1 MGQKWGEAYSFSGIV
16 AVAENGRPIVVRA
29 YGRAN
34 RDTGAVADADTRFR
48 IGSVTKQFTAACVL
62 QLAEQGK
69 LRIED
74 SIRTYMPDY
83 PAKTGD
89 RVTLHELLSH
99 TSGIPSYTD
108 DDAFMNGRDKDHTP
122 AQVLAAFKDKPL
134 HFEPG
139 SDWEYSN
146 SNYFLLGLVIEKV
159 SGQTYERYLQDH
171 VLGAAGMTRTSTV
184 DAPDAPDTAIGYDG
198 DDSGDETLSRARA
211 ISMTVPFAAGALRST
226 VNDLLKWDRA
236 LAGTAVLSE
245 ASKARMFA
253 PVRNEY
259 GYGVGVDTVEGHVVE
274 SHGGGID
281 GFRSY
286 FVRIPDAG
294 LAVVVLCNSPVDPE
308 PIGRALPPMLLAGKR
323 TPPVR
328 EREPA
333 EVTPRL
339 VARVLGDY
347 TMSVASKKDLEGKLP
362 RTLVEDIARIQVSA
376 EGTKLF
382 ARPDGQPRMRVFWG
396 GGDLLFT
403 KRGGVEIVL
412 EGGANQP
419 AKALVLT
426 QGALTVRYERSV

>member
-1 MGQKWGEAYSFSGIV
+1 
-16 AVAENGRPIVVRA
+16 
-29 YGRAN
+29 
-34 RDTGAVADADTRFR
+34 
-48 IGSVTKQFTAACVL
+48 L
-62 QLAEQGK
+62 
-69 LRIED
+69 
-74 SIRTYMPDY
+74 PDY

-108 DDAFMNGRDKDHTP
+108 DEAFMNGRDKDHTP
-122 AQVLAAFKDKPL
+122 AQVLATFEDKPL

-159 SGQTYERYLQDH
+159 SGKTYERYLQDH
-171 VLGAAGMTRTSTV
+171 VLAAAGMTRTSTV
-184 DAPDAPDTAIGYDG
+184 DAPDAPDTAIGYDA
-198 DDSGDETLSRARA
+198 DDSGDETPSRARA

-226 VNDLLKWDRA
+226 VNDLVKWDRA
-236 LAGTAVLSE
+236 LAGRAVLSE
-245 ASKARMFA
+245 ASKARMFT
-253 PVRNEY
+253 PVRNDY

-274 SHGGGID
+274 SHGGDID

-323 TPPVR
+323 TPPVK
-328 EREPA
+328 ERELT
-333 EVTPRL
+333 EVTPHL
-339 VARVLGDY
+339 VARALGDY

-362 RTLVEDIARIQVSA
+362 KTLVEDIARIQVSA
-376 EGTKLF
+376 DGTKLF
-382 ARPDGQPRMRVFWG
+382 ARPNGQPRMRVFWG

-412 EGGANQP
+412 EGEANQP
-419 AKALVLT
+419 AKSLVLT
-426 QGALTVRYERSV
+426 QGALTVRYERGM